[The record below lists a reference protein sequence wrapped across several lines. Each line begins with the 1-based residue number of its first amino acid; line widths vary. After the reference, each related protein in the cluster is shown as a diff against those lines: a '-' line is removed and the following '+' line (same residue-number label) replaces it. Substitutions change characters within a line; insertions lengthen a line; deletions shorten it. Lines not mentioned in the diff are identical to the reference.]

1 MKFRTAGIA
10 VRGVGQALHLVVS
23 TLVLATSPFTPAHAQ
38 GRLLATGGVT
48 EVEGA
53 AGGGLVPWALIA
65 GYGTRDEIGATA
77 SYTYLDISDF
87 RLQSASLAVGVY
99 DRVELS
105 YARQRFDLGSTV
117 PGQSIDQ
124 DVVGLKLRV
133 VGDAVY
139 DQDRWLPQVAVGLQ
153 YKHNRDFDF
162 VPQALGARSA
172 SGADLYVAAT
182 KVFLAGFVGRNVLL
196 DGTLR
201 ATRANQLGLLG
212 FGGDLDA
219 RYRVVFE
226 GSAALFLTDRIG
238 IGYEYRQ
245 KPNNLSAFREQ
256 AYQDAFVAWLPSK
269 HVALTAAYARL
280 GTIANQR
287 DQRGLYLS
295 VQLSD

>member
-1 MKFRTAGIA
+1 M
-10 VRGVGQALHLVVS
+10 
-23 TLVLATSPFTPAHAQ
+23 
-38 GRLLATGGVT
+38 
-48 EVEGA
+48 
-53 AGGGLVPWALIA
+53 
-65 GYGTRDEIGATA
+65 
-77 SYTYLDISDF
+77 
-87 RLQSASLAVGVY
+87 
-99 DRVELS
+99 
-105 YARQRFDLGSTV
+105 
-117 PGQSIDQ
+117 
-124 DVVGLKLRV
+124 
-133 VGDAVY
+133 
-139 DQDRWLPQVAVGLQ
+139 
-153 YKHNRDFDF
+153 
-162 VPQALGARSA
+162 
-172 SGADLYVAAT
+172 
-182 KVFLAGFVGRNVLL
+182 FLAGLVGRIVLL

-226 GSAALFLTDRIG
+226 GSAALYLTDRIG

-269 HVALTAAYARL
+269 HVALTAAFARL